1 MLNIYALMVSVSYLL
16 NYRLNLSDKE
26 FKVASSFLLGGEER
40 LQKAVI
46 FGLEVLELNI
56 VYSDI

>member
-1 MLNIYALMVSVSYLL
+1 MVSVSYLL